1 MFLSRRLPTLV
12 GLAVVV
18 SSLGAWTT
26 AASAASPVGPKQVF
40 VGLVNGKLAN
50 AEIRVGC
57 FGPVYPGETGH
68 LLPGQS
74 VEVLPAASTGST
86 AGYTG
91 TKAREVKL
99 SIVLPVSSGVVALS
113 GVVLADYGVPVA
125 LPTSWSL
132 PCSGPG
138 VALFLPEPTS
148 KTARSAAVSVSFIS
162 PGVTSR
168 IVARPTHLMVN
179 QIVGLTGT
187 GFAPATSL
195 TLVECSLTNWI
206 VPQNP
211 CLSDNS
217 VTVTT
222 SISGSFATSMRAEI
236 CPAVSP
242 PAGTERTCYIGIRQ
256 PTGVDTVRLEAAARI
271 VVSWP

>member
-1 MFLSRRLPTLV
+1 MFLSRRSPTLV
-12 GLAVVV
+12 GLAVVA

-26 AASAASPVGPKQVF
+26 AASAASPVGPRQVF

-57 FGPVYPGETGH
+57 FGPADPGETGH
-68 LLPGQS
+68 VLPGQS
-74 VEVLPAASTGST
+74 VEVLPAPSSGST

-99 SIVLPVSSGVVALS
+99 SIVLPVSPGVGPLS
-113 GVVLADYGVPVA
+113 GVVLADYGTPVA
-125 LPTSWSL
+125 VPTSWSL
-132 PCSGPG
+132 PCSGAG

-148 KTARSAAVSVSFIS
+148 KTARSATVGVSFVS
-162 PGVTSR
+162 PGVTSH
-168 IVARPTHLMVN
+168 IVARPTHVMVN

-187 GFAPATSL
+187 GFAPVTSL
-195 TLVECSLTNWI
+195 TLVECSLTHWI

-211 CLSDNS
+211 CLGNNS

-222 SISGSFATSMRAEI
+222 STSGSFATSMRAEI

-242 PAGTERTCYIGIRQ
+242 PTGTDRTCYIGVRQ
-256 PTGVDTVRLEAAARI
+256 PTGVDTVRLEGAAPI